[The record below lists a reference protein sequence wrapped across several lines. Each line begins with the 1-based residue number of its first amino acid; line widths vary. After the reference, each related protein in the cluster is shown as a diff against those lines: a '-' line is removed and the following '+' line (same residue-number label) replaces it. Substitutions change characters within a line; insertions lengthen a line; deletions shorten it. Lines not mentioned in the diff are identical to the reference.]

1 MKPYPGGPSAESSSF
16 VSRSPGWLVKLT
28 WGLEQEA
35 EVDLD
40 LDLGVSSPKR
50 PLEAEVLRELTN
62 ADLLIAEATPKG
74 SVPSLVKKLNDKHH
88 ALARSLAGGLDNTT
102 AGIVTGYSASRISI
116 LLNDP
121 SFQELL
127 AFYRQ
132 NLDVVYADMH
142 SRMSTLSLV
151 TLEEIA
157 TRLEDEPEKLGTAVL
172 LDLLKTLTDR
182 TGFGPRTTQVNV
194 NVDLAG
200 RLSAARRRA
209 AEGGEGLPRAL
220 PNPPSRGLT
229 ITKDSQ
235 DVR

>member
-1 MKPYPGGPSAESSSF
+1 M
-16 VSRSPGWLVKLT
+16 
-28 WGLEQEA
+28 
-35 EVDLD
+35 DLD
-40 LDLGVSSPKR
+40 FDLVTPASKR
-50 PLEAEVLRELTN
+50 PLEAEVLRELTE
-62 ADLLIAEATPKG
+62 ADLLIAAATPKG

-88 ALARSLAGGLDNTT
+88 ALARALAGGMDNIT
-102 AGIVTGYSASRISI
+102 AGIVTGYSESRISI
-116 LLNDP
+116 LRNDP

-151 TLEEIA
+151 VLEELA
-157 TRLEDEPEKLGTAVL
+157 ERLESEPEKIGTKTI
-172 LDLLKTLTDR
+172 LDILQTLTDR

-194 NVDLAG
+194 NLDLAG

-220 PNPPSRGLT
+220 PNPPGTVT
-229 ITKDSQ
+229 IQGEVK
-235 DVR
+235 